1 MGTFRHMFYQKSNCT
16 PGNISLCSITEI
28 TRKANLIIS
37 LFRTQ
42 MWGEFCWIMWQRGAL
57 CCNTAVIEQSWYS
70 YSLQSKFSL
79 YFNLEHFGTIYL
91 RIVTRCWYSL
101 LSLWH
106 TRLCPSTSIAFLF
119 GDTLLMFITIESQI
133 NHLITSLPVSVP
145 IDTSSNFLFLHEIP
159 HHFPQSFHNSLHIL
173 PQHSFLPQ
181 L

>member
-1 MGTFRHMFYQKSNCT
+1 MFISLPSLNIFWNPVIFLIKKYHVLFRKFRKTPTHPLGTFRHMFYQKSNCT

-79 YFNLEHFGTIYL
+79 YFNLEHFGTTSVSSLVVDTHYL
-91 RIVTRCWYSL
+91 HL
-101 LSLWH
+101 LACFRQHASFSCL
-106 TRLCPSTSIAFLF
+106 A
-119 GDTLLMFITIESQI
+119 ITFFC
-133 NHLITSLPVSVP
+133 L
-145 IDTSSNFLFLHEIP
+145 
-159 HHFPQSFHNSLHIL
+159 
-173 PQHSFLPQ
+173 
-181 L
+181 